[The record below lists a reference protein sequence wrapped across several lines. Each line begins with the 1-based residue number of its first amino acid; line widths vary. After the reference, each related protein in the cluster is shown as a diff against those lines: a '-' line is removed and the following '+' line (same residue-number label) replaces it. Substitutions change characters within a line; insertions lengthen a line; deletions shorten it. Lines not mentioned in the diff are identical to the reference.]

1 MKKVTVVIPN
11 FNGMKY
17 LKECLESLRAQKGSS
32 FETIVVDNGSSDGSC
47 VWIRENFPEVRLLEL
62 PENLGFC
69 RAVNE
74 GIWASRT
81 PYVLLLNNDIQ
92 ADPFFVAKLTEAME
106 RHPRAFSCGAKMLQY
121 YQRDLVDD
129 AGNYYN
135 AMGWAFARGKDRPQG
150 EYVREEKIFA
160 ACAGAAIY
168 RRKIFQ
174 KIGYFD
180 EEHFAYLEDTDIGYR
195 ARLYGYENW
204 FVPEAVVYHV
214 GSGTTGSRYNEFKT
228 RYSSRNNIYMLYKN
242 MPLWQIVLNS
252 PFLLAGFTAKLL
264 FFGIKGL
271 GREYAAGIKN
281 GFQLCKKEKK
291 VEFTRKMCP
300 RIWKIQVEL
309 WKNIP
314 SGFLRK

>member
-1 MKKVTVVIPN
+1 
-11 FNGMKY
+11 
-17 LKECLESLRAQKGSS
+17 
-32 FETIVVDNGSSDGSC
+32 
-47 VWIRENFPEVRLLEL
+47 
-62 PENLGFC
+62 
-69 RAVNE
+69 
-74 GIWASRT
+74 
-81 PYVLLLNNDIQ
+81 
-92 ADPFFVAKLTEAME
+92 
-106 RHPRAFSCGAKMLQY
+106 
-121 YQRDLVDD
+121 
-129 AGNYYN
+129 
-135 AMGWAFARGKDRPQG
+135 
-150 EYVREEKIFA
+150 
-160 ACAGAAIY
+160 AIY

-314 SGFLRK
+314 SG